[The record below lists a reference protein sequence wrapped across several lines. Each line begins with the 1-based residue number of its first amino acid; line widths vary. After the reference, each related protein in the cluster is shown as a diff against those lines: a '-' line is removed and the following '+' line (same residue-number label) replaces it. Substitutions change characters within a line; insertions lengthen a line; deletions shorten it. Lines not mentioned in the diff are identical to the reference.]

1 MVKKVVIVKPGDVV
15 ELREKKV
22 KATKATATT
31 ATATTKKPKKKKDV
45 PAETK
50 KKKRQDK
57 SGTTIK
63 TITIPVKKTATKK
76 KKKDA
81 TTATATAT
89 QKRAKR
95 VDRVDAILKGVSKS
109 PSRKQV
115 EEIRQLNASARV
127 FNDVMEKAANTFSK
141 AGVI

>member
-31 ATATTKKPKKKKDV
+31 ATTKKPKKPKKKKDV

-76 KKKDA
+76 KKDT
-81 TTATATAT
+81 TTATAT
-89 QKRAKR
+89 QERAKR